1 MSFLPAELAPSALGT
16 DRIGMLRALPG
27 LAIGAVAG
35 RDSIAA
41 IVSAVRAEG
50 FSAVLPTSVA
60 TGTEYGDADAPLD
73 AVRVLRETLGDEAEV
88 LDPLR
93 IGSPRLW
100 AALNGRF
107 AAEIAARW
115 GMHSACLACH
125 LYVHLARLPL
135 AWSLGSAPVIT
146 GERDTHDGRIKLSQ
160 TAASID
166 AETRVLAYAG
176 VELLTPVRIATGDEL
191 GALVPDWPD
200 GERQLCCVHSGNYER
215 LGGGVHIDADAYARY
230 LREFFEPAGCAVV
243 DVWRAAGLERSD
255 AQGPLDAAP
264 IDYEALVRDV
274 LLVAANHT

>member
-1 MSFLPAELAPSALGT
+1 MSYLPAELTASALGA
-16 DRIGMLRALPG
+16 DRLEMLRALPG

-41 IVSAVRAEG
+41 IISAVRSEG

-60 TGTEYGDADAPLD
+60 TGTEYGDADAPLV
-73 AVRVLRETLGDEAEV
+73 AVEVLREALGDDAEV

-93 IGSPRLW
+93 IGSPQLW

-107 AAEIAARW
+107 AAEIVARW
-115 GMHSACLACH
+115 GAHSACLACH
-125 LYVHLARLPL
+125 LYVHVARVPL
-135 AWSLGSAPVIT
+135 SWALGSVPVIT

-176 VELLTPVRIATGDEL
+176 VELLTPVRHASGDEV
-191 GALVPDWPD
+191 GALVPGWRE
-200 GERQLCCVHSGNYER
+200 GGRQLSCVHSGNYQR
-215 LGGGVHIDADAYARY
+215 LSGEVHLNTENYERY
-230 LREFFEPAGCAVV
+230 LAEFFEPAGRAVV
-243 DVWRAAGLERSD
+243 DGWRAAGLDRAG
-255 AQGPLDAAP
+255 AQGPLDVAP

-274 LLVAANHT
+274 LAG